1 MSMRDEAC
9 VALLQTEPPLRISV
23 PVCPLQLSQSAQAG
37 EVWCGTT
44 ANPVPPQRTYSHER
58 FRGSGQ
64 PAGGGLTTVPKAG
77 ILLLSN

>member
-1 MSMRDEAC
+1 MPMRDEAC

-44 ANPVPPQRTYSHER
+44 ANPVPPQCTYLHER
-58 FRGSGQ
+58 FVGVDSPLG
-64 PAGGGLTTVPKAG
+64 AD
-77 ILLLSN
+77 